1 MLPWDIVLCDMVDEF
16 WANAGTA
23 NATAIRAVAAK
34 VGTRLNMM
42 TPSLDVHAAGRFLDL
57 RTNCASGEAA
67 SCRIAG
73 RQPNPFHWPHG
84 PTGLFVQ
91 LPFTKASPE
100 LDRIDSQ
107 AFAHCERRRESS
119 AATIK

>member
-1 MLPWDIVLCDMVDEF
+1 MLLWAIEPDPLPWAMVSWFIPALCPTLSCFMLDSFDIAEFPILPWDIVSCDMVDEL
-16 WANAGTA
+16 WANVGTT

-67 SCRIAG
+67 SFRIAG
-73 RQPNPFHWPHG
+73 RQP
-84 PTGLFVQ
+84 
-91 LPFTKASPE
+91 
-100 LDRIDSQ
+100 ID
-107 AFAHCERRRESS
+107 A
-119 AATIK
+119 

>member
-1 MLPWDIVLCDMVDEF
+1 MVDEF

-67 SCRIAG
+67 SFRIAG

-91 LPFTKASPE
+91 LPFTKVSPE